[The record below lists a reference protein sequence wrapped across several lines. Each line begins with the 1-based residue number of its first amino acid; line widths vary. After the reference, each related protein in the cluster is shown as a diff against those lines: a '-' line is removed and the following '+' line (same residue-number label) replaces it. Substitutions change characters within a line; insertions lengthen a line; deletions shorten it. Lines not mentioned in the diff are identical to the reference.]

1 MNVPDQAAS
10 RTTAQTTSGQ
20 TTAGILSELDAAG
33 VRYLRVL
40 WCDNA
45 NIIRA
50 RAVRVRP
57 LGEVSVR
64 ISSGQMALP
73 VMGDTVVAG
82 SGLGPVGEAELV
94 PDWDTLRLLPYAPG
108 EAAVIGNLEV
118 RGLPWQHCPRAFLR
132 EQLAGLAELGL
143 SVQSAFE
150 NEFYLLRRATDELL
164 GELLPADTTVYA
176 ATGSMNQ
183 HRVFIHAL
191 SGALEAQGL
200 EPETYYPESGPGQQ
214 ELAVQRSGALR
225 SADHQII
232 FRETVRGVAQ
242 EHGYVASFLPKV
254 FEQAAG
260 SGCHINLSLWQ
271 GETNVTGDADQPT
284 GLSLLAQHF
293 IAGVLLHLPALC
305 ALSIPSR
312 NSYRRIRPHAW
323 AGAYCTW
330 GYANREAAVRV
341 SGGSTGATRFELKTA
356 DASANPYLA
365 LGALIAAGLDGVR
378 RSLPL
383 PAEVT
388 TDPGHLSEQERA
400 EGQIRPLPTTLGE
413 AITALEQDP
422 VLLNALGA
430 ERATTY
436 LAVRRA
442 EWEALQELSLQD
454 ELRLLAERY

>member
-1 MNVPDQAAS
+1 MTDVTDQATA
-10 RTTAQTTSGQ
+10 RTKAQ

-57 LGEVSVR
+57 LGAVGVR

-73 VMGDTVVAG
+73 VMGDSVVPG

-94 PDWDTLRLLPYAPG
+94 PDWNTLTLLPYAPG
-108 EAAVIGNLEV
+108 EAAVIGDLEQL
-118 RGLPWQHCPRAFLR
+118 GLPWAHCPRAFLR
-132 EQLAGLAELGL
+132 EQTAGLAEMGL
-143 SVQSAFE
+143 NVQSAFE
-150 NEFYLLRRATDELL
+150 NEFYLLRRQED
-164 GELLPADTTVYA
+164 ELLPADTTVYA
-176 ATGSMNQ
+176 ATGSMNR

-191 SGALEAQGL
+191 SSALEAQGL
-200 EPETYYPESGPGQQ
+200 EPETYHPESGPGQQ
-214 ELAVQRSGALR
+214 ELAVRRGGALQ
-225 SADHQII
+225 SADRQIV

-260 SGCHINLSLWQ
+260 SGCHINLSLWR

-293 IAGVLLHLPALC
+293 MAGVLLHLPALC

-323 AGAYCTW
+323 AGAFCTW

-341 SGGSTGATRFELKTA
+341 SRGSTGATRFELKTA
-356 DASANPYLA
+356 DASANPHLV

-383 PAEVT
+383 PAEVG
-388 TDPGHLSEQERA
+388 TDPGHLSEEERA
-400 EGQIRPLPTTLGE
+400 ERQIRPLPTTLGE
-413 AITALEQDP
+413 AISELEHDP

-430 ERATTY
+430 ERAATY

-442 EWEALQELSLQD
+442 EWEALRELSLQD

>member
-1 MNVPDQAAS
+1 MTVPDQAAT
-10 RTTAQTTSGQ
+10 R

-73 VMGDTVVAG
+73 VMGDNVVPG

-94 PDWDTLRLLPYAPG
+94 PDWNTLRLLPYAPG
-108 EAAVIGNLEV
+108 EAAVIGNLEQ

-132 EQLAGLAELGL
+132 EQIARLAELGL
-143 SVQSAFE
+143 KAQSAFE
-150 NEFYLLRRATDELL
+150 NEFYLLRRVGD
-164 GELLPADTTVYA
+164 ELLPADTTVYA
-176 ATGSMNQ
+176 ATSSMNQ
-183 HRVFIHAL
+183 HRPFIHAL

-214 ELAVQRSGALR
+214 ELAVQRSGALE

-254 FEQAAG
+254 FEQGAG

-271 GETNVTGDADQPT
+271 GETNVTGDAGQPT
-284 GLSLLAQHF
+284 GLSVLSQHF

-341 SGGSTGATRFELKTA
+341 SGGAQGATRFELKTA

-365 LGALIAAGLDGVR
+365 LGALIAAGLDGIR
-378 RSLPL
+378 RSLSL

-388 TDPGHLSEQERA
+388 TDPGHLSEEERA
-400 EGQIRPLPTTLGE
+400 TQHIRPLPTGLGE
-413 AITALEQDP
+413 AITALEQDTA
-422 VLLNALGA
+422 LLDALGA
-430 ERATTY
+430 ERAGTY

-454 ELRLLAERY
+454 EVRLLAERY

>member
-1 MNVPDQAAS
+1 MTGWSRASQVTAA
-10 RTTAQTTSGQ
+10 GV
-20 TTAGILSELDAAG
+20 LSELDAAG

-64 ISSGQMALP
+64 ISAGQMALP
-73 VMGDTVVAG
+73 VMGDSVVAG

-94 PDWDTLRLLPYAPG
+94 PDWTTLTSLPYAPG
-108 EAAVIGNLEV
+108 EAAVIGDLEQL
-118 RGLPWQHCPRAFLR
+118 GLPWAHCPRAFLK
-132 EQLAGLAELGL
+132 EQIAQLAELGL
-143 SVQSAFE
+143 NVQSAFE
-150 NEFYLLRRATDELL
+150 NEFYLLRREE

-176 ATGSMNQ
+176 ATASMNR
-183 HRVFIHAL
+183 HRVFMHAL
-191 SGALEAQGL
+191 TLALEAQGV
-200 EPETYYPESGPGQQ
+200 EPETYYPESGPGQM
-214 ELAVQRSGALR
+214 ELVVRHGGALE
-225 SADHQII
+225 SADRQIV
-232 FRETVRGVAQ
+232 FRETVHGVAQ

-254 FEQAAG
+254 FEGSAG
-260 SGCHINLSLWQ
+260 SGCHINISLWQ
-271 GETNVTGDADQPT
+271 GETSVTGDAEQPT
-284 GLSLLAQHF
+284 GLSLPAQHF

-312 NSYRRIRPHAW
+312 NSYRRILPHAW

-341 SGGSTGATRFELKTA
+341 SRGEAGATRFELKTA

-365 LGALIAAGLDGVR
+365 LGALIAAGLDGIR

-383 PAEVT
+383 PAEVG
-388 TDPGHLSEQERA
+388 TDPGHLSEKERA
-400 EGQIRPLPTTLGE
+400 AGQIRPLPTSLGE
-413 AITALEQDP
+413 AISELERDP
-422 VLLNALGA
+422 VLLKALGT
-430 ERATTY
+430 ERAATY

-442 EWEALQELSLQD
+442 EWEALQNLSLQD